1 MDKLPFRAKPKIV
14 DLTSD
19 RKLADKVGVAEC
31 LAHEPGCYVIILQN
45 RLPFFWVQGCAVVNK

>member
-19 RKLADKVGVAEC
+19 RRLADKVGNERQLFCYLEPDHVLIVA
-31 LAHEPGCYVIILQN
+31 L
-45 RLPFFWVQGCAVVNK
+45 